1 MVKWTDRFLDIF
13 SKGMPIS
20 PIPGGIYQYQSPPDA
35 EKPYRLHLRLEPD
48 GRGLLMINA
57 HTTLHLNQTAAELA
71 YYLIQ
76 GYDENRVIAEIT
88 RRYNIK
94 SEAAKSDYLDLNEK
108 IQILIQTPD
117 LDPVTYLDIDRRDP
131 YSSEISAPY
140 RLDCALTY
148 RMNEPDF
155 AHSAPLERVKRE
167 LLTEEWKTILS
178 KSWAA
183 GIPHIVFTGGE
194 PTLRPDLPELV
205 AHCQSLGQVTGL
217 LTDGF
222 RLSDHD
228 YLHSLLNNGLDHI
241 MILLDAKEDQ
251 SWEAVTDVLVED
263 IFVTIHL
270 TISNI
275 DTSLPFSVIDRLEK
289 MGVKNLSLT
298 AKDPDFSSSL
308 NECTNYA
315 SFKGF
320 SLVSD
325 IPVPYSSFNQYNLE
339 STETDR
345 TEGAGK
351 VWLYIEPDGD
361 VLPGQGVNNLL
372 GNLLTD
378 DWSSIWAK
386 HNPQPVHQ

>member
-1 MVKWTDRFLDIF
+1 MAKWIDRFLDIF

-20 PIPGGIYQYQSPPDA
+20 PIPGGIYQYQSPPDVD
-35 EKPYRLHLRLEPD
+35 KPFRLHLRLEPD

-57 HTTLHLNQTAAELA
+57 HTTLHLNQTAAEFA
-71 YYLIQ
+71 YYFIQ
-76 GYDENRVIAEIT
+76 GYGEDKAVSEIT

-94 SEAAKSDYLDLNEK
+94 AEAAKLDYLELNEK
-108 IQILIQTPD
+108 IQVLIQTPD
-117 LDPVTYLDIDRRDP
+117 LDPVTYLDIARRDP
-131 YSSEISAPY
+131 YSSDISAPY

-148 RMNEPDF
+148 RVNEPDF
-155 AHSAPLERVKRE
+155 AHSPPLDRVKRE

-205 AHCQSLGQVTGL
+205 AHCESLGQVTGL

-228 YLHSLLNNGLDHI
+228 YLHALLYSGLDHV
-241 MILLDAKEDQ
+241 MILLDPREDQ
-251 SWEAVTDVLVED
+251 SWEAVTDVLIED

-270 TISNI
+270 TISSV
-275 DTSLPFSVIDRLEK
+275 DTSLPFSAIDRLEK

-298 AKDPDFSSSL
+298 AENPGISSTL
-308 NECTNYA
+308 YECTNYA
-315 SFKGF
+315 IFKGF

-325 IPVPYSSFNQYNLE
+325 IPVPYSAFNQFNLE
-339 STETDR
+339 SDEIDR
-345 TEGAGK
+345 SEGAGN

-361 VLPGQGVNNLL
+361 VLPGQGVKKVL

-378 DWSSIWAK
+378 DWVSIWAK
-386 HNPQPVHQ
+386 HIPQPIHK